1 MYVCE
6 GEPLA
11 QYGSGET
18 EKPEVD
24 NDGTYLSFLEIGK
37 ELQYFSG
44 FAVFSYPKFCAAH
57 TPIAQHL
64 RFNTRL
70 CKTHKRRYNLPAF
83 TDTRSAVPSLQPSPK
98 QALLA
103 RTAVGIIPISQT
115 LQPPNQKSPPSPS
128 KQQHFPCDGC
138 RLARTPSFSASAP
151 PALR

>member
-70 CKTHKRRYNLPAF
+70 CKTHKRRYNLPALQIP
-83 TDTRSAVPSLQPSPK
+83 ALPSLPSNPARNK
-98 QALLA
+98 PSSPAPPWVLSPSHRHCNPQTRKAPQAPPNSNIFPVMGADLLA
-103 RTAVGIIPISQT
+103 
-115 LQPPNQKSPPSPS
+115 PP
-128 KQQHFPCDGC
+128 HFLP
-138 RLARTPSFSASAP
+138 LHPLP
-151 PALR
+151 